1 MRPLPTWPLPTLTC
15 AHDVIVV
22 DDRLLFE
29 IIAGD
34 EPTALR
40 EAATDGAAT
49 TFSWYYRLSRAI
61 ADARMEGALSRR
73 FAGLPDHRQALVR
86 AQLADL
92 SDIEIVAPKEL
103 VPVMS
108 ALATVVSTMVLT
120 ADAVVSALV
129 LDAPLLGTKSAAH
142 QLNSR

>member
-22 DDRLLFE
+22 DDRRLFE

-49 TFSWYYRLSRAI
+49 TFAWYYRLSRAI

-73 FAGLPDHRQALVR
+73 FARLPDHRQELAR
-86 AQLADL
+86 AKHADL
-92 SDIEIVAPKEL
+92 YDID
-103 VPVMS
+103 
-108 ALATVVSTMVLT
+108 T
-120 ADAVVSALV
+120 
-129 LDAPLLGTKSAAH
+129 DAP
-142 QLNSR
+142 

>member
-92 SDIEIVAPKEL
+92 SDIEIVAPKRSEEHTSEL
-103 VPVMS
+103 QSLM
-108 ALATVVSTMVLT
+108 
-120 ADAVVSALV
+120 
-129 LDAPLLGTKSAAH
+129 
-142 QLNSR
+142 

>member
-34 EPTALR
+34 EPKALR

-49 TFSWYYRLSRAI
+49 AFSWYYRLSRAHT
-61 ADARMEGALSRR
+61 DARREGALSRR
-73 FAGLPDHRQALVR
+73 LSGLPDPRKALVR
-86 AQLADL
+86 AAPPAL
-92 SDIEIVAPKEL
+92 SDIE
-103 VPVMS
+103 
-108 ALATVVSTMVLT
+108 T
-120 ADAVVSALV
+120 
-129 LDAPLLGTKSAAH
+129 DAPP
-142 QLNSR
+142 